1 MPRSA
6 LTLFLG
12 LSAATACA
20 AVPALSASA
29 LTTSTATAPALDAAQ
44 QLYERVTP
52 SLVAVQYTLDTELG
66 RRDLIFP
73 GVVVGADGLV
83 MIPLAAVSEQFPD
96 SQLKDFK
103 IIVPKHDA
111 DAQELDAIFQGRDER
126 SSIAFVKTKE
136 PQKWTP
142 IAFKSATP
150 KIGDTIFSV
159 GLLPKTGGY
168 RSYLMRAMV
177 SSRLRGDTLQILVGD
192 GGLATAGSPV
202 FNAQGQA
209 IGFVNYQ
216 PPYPLLLND
225 KNPLGALINPP
236 KFITPTSEFAQSL
249 ADPPT
254 ADHPIPV
261 PFSGVSELSGLKKE
275 MAEYFGLDNQP
286 AVQIGAVVP
295 GTPAEKAGLQAED
308 IIVKFNGQPLERGD
322 DPDDLPLI
330 LRHQLLR
337 LKPGDVVTF
346 SVLSPKTGKDQPP
359 KDVKVTLEA
368 QPPRAN
374 VAERFWTDDLGFGVR
389 EMVFLDSF
397 ALHLKPDTHGVIVT
411 IVKPESSAASG
422 HLHMGDLVIDLDG
435 QPVTGLDEF
444 KTAYAQFRK
453 AQPHDPVVMVVRRE
467 GHEETIRI
475 EPPQ

>member
-6 LTLFLG
+6 LTLFL
-12 LSAATACA
+12 
-20 AVPALSASA
+20 AL
-29 LTTSTATAPALDAAQ
+29 STATACIASPALASPPATASSSDAAQ
-44 QLYERVTP
+44 QLYQRVTP
-52 SLVAVQYTLDTELG
+52 SLVAVQYTFDTELG

-73 GVVVGADGLV
+73 GVVVSADGLV
-83 MIPLAAVSEQFPD
+83 MIPLAAVSDQFPD
-96 SQLKDFK
+96 VQLKDFK
-103 IIVPKHDA
+103 IIVPKENA
-111 DAQELDAIFQGRDER
+111 DAQELDAVFQGRDER
-126 SSIAFVKTKE
+126 SNVAFVKTKN

-142 IAFKSATP
+142 IVFQSVMP
-150 KIGDTIFSV
+150 NIGDTIFSV
-159 GLLPKTGGY
+159 GLLPKSGGY

-177 SSRLRGDTLQILVGD
+177 SSELHGDTLQILVGN
-192 GGLATAGSPV
+192 GGLATAGSPA
-202 FNAQGQA
+202 FNIQGQA

-249 ADPPT
+249 GDPPT
-254 ADHPIPV
+254 AGHPIPI
-261 PFSGVSELSGLKKE
+261 PFSGISELSGLKKE
-275 MAEYFGLDNQP
+275 MAEYFGLENQP

-308 IIVKFNGQPLERGD
+308 IIVKFNGKPLERGD

-359 KDVKVTLEA
+359 KDIKVTLEA

-411 IVKPESSAASG
+411 IVKPEGSAASG
-422 HLHMGDLVIDLDG
+422 HLHMGDLVTDLDG
-435 QPVTGLDEF
+435 QPVSSLDEF
-444 KTAYAQFRK
+444 KTAYTNFRK
-453 AQPHDPVVMVVRRE
+453 SQPHDPVVMVVRRE